1 MAKRCAGIACG
12 SAVVPYKLRQQRR
25 SQLGPHKG
33 GPGPHVGPETDR
45 GSVPANF
52 AEPPSGY
59 AASG

>member
-1 MAKRCAGIACG
+1 MLDEIGDVLADSFSTG
-12 SAVVPYKLRQQRR
+12 